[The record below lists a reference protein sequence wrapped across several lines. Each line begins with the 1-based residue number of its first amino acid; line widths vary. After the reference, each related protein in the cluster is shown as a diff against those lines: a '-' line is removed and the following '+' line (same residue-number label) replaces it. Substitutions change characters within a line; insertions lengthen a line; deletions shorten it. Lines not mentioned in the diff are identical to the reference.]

1 MIGPDLQHD
10 ADIHNSFITQ
20 VKNRFSTLQ
29 EVEIIAL
36 SANTRY
42 NNFVKKCLQRS
53 RYKCNY
59 VKTKTK
65 KETILRNS
73 IYLSET

>member
-10 ADIHNSFITQ
+10 ADIHTSFVTE

-36 SANTRY
+36 STNTRY
-42 NNFVKKCLQRS
+42 NNFVNKCLQRS
-53 RYKCNY
+53 
-59 VKTKTK
+59 
-65 KETILRNS
+65 L
-73 IYLSET
+73 